1 MENETFEIEISST
14 SALSKACR
22 FTGAAA
28 QVQFIRIPPGWNCLL
43 NWIRNNLG
51 SIVYAN
57 SQIRRFQKKKTKAKQ
72 NNTKCKHTL
81 ESGFKKRLHRWVVSL
96 VSSGRKA
103 DSGKKKRSGFKNILI
118 HVIMA
123 LLKTNTPY
131 FLQSLYVRWPKLMQK
146 DKDFSSASSRLNAS
160 QNNTLEAM
168 ML

>member
-57 SQIRRFQKKKTKAKQ
+57 SQIRRFQKKKQKQ
-72 NNTKCKHTL
+72 NKTIQNANTL
-81 ESGFKKRLHRWVVSL
+81 WRVVSKRGCIDEWFHWFRL
-96 VSSGRKA
+96 DGRPIRV
-103 DSGKKKRSGFKNILI
+103 KKRSGFKNILI